1 MLTELRQGDRMVV
14 SKRSFPSDKTED
26 LQKASSDQLAFV
38 ICNLVL
44 LCLLKVE
51 RAAEAPWSLVI

>member
-1 MLTELRQGDRMVV
+1 MVV